1 MEESKSIIREAEERA
16 RKEAESKAKAIVRE
30 AEERAR
36 KEAESKAKAITRN
49 IEDKA
54 KRGAEQRAKQIV
66 KESEDKAKV
75 EASKRAKTIA
85 RKIEDKAKVEAVE
98 RATIIAEEMEEQR
111 SKREAE
117 ERGNAIVKD
126 VVSKAKWEAEE
137 GEKKEEPLK
146 KAFSLDKEESFQ
158 IGVTLAKLITSSWN
172 SRQNPSKVHI
182 FNRRIHHG
190 EIGTLLGLS
199 NLCTKYPIPAG
210 ILAGIGSGLVKDD
223 HDDMKEWFTFKKKK

>member
-1 MEESKSIIREAEERA
+1 MN
-16 RKEAESKAKAIVRE
+16 KEVENKV
-30 AEERAR
+30 
-36 KEAESKAKAITRN
+36 KAITRN

-54 KRGAEQRAKQIV
+54 KREAEQRAKQIV
-66 KESEDKAKV
+66 KKAENKAKV

-85 RKIEDKAKVEAVE
+85 SEIEEKAKVEAVE
-98 RATIIAEEMEEQR
+98 RARVIVEEIEQR

-126 VVSKAKWEAEE
+126 VMSKGKREAAEVD
-137 GEKKEEPLK
+137 KKEEPLK
-146 KAFSLDKEESFQ
+146 KAVNLDKNEPFQ
-158 IGVTLAKLITSSWN
+158 IGITLAKLLTSSWN
-172 SRQNPSKVHI
+172 SQQNPSKVHI

-223 HDDMKEWFTFKKKK
+223 HGDMKEWFTFKKKK

>member
-30 AEERAR
+30 REQKAN
-36 KEAESKAKAITRN
+36 KEVEDKVKAITRN

-54 KRGAEQRAKQIV
+54 KREAESKAKQIV
-66 KESEDKAKV
+66 KEAEERAKV

-98 RATIIAEEMEEQR
+98 RATIIVDEIEQR

-117 ERGNAIVKD
+117 K
-126 VVSKAKWEAEE
+126 

-146 KAFSLDKEESFQ
+146 KAVNLDKEEPFQ

-223 HDDMKEWFTFKKKK
+223 HDDMKEWFIFKKKK

>member
-1 MEESKSIIREAEERA
+1 LEESKSIIREAEERA

-36 KEAESKAKAITRN
+36 KEAESKAKAIVRERELKVNKEAEDKAKVITRN

-54 KRGAEQRAKQIV
+54 KREAEQRAKQIV
-66 KESEDKAKV
+66 KEA
-75 EASKRAKTIA
+75 
-85 RKIEDKAKVEAVE
+85 EDKAKVEAVE
-98 RATIIAEEMEEQR
+98 RATIIVDEMEQR
-111 SKREAE
+111 SKRE
-117 ERGNAIVKD
+117 D
-126 VVSKAKWEAEE
+126 EE

-146 KAFSLDKEESFQ
+146 KAVNLDKEELFQ
-158 IGVTLAKLITSSWN
+158 IGVILAKLLTLSWSSQ
-172 SRQNPSKVHI
+172 QNPSKVHI

-190 EIGTLLGLS
+190 EIGALLGLS

>member
-1 MEESKSIIREAEERA
+1 LEESKSIIREAEERA

-30 AEERAR
+30 REQKAN
-36 KEAESKAKAITRN
+36 KEVEDKVKAITRN

-54 KRGAEQRAKQIV
+54 K
-66 KESEDKAKV
+66 KESEQRSKQIMKEAESKAKV
-75 EASKRAKTIA
+75 EATQRAKTVA
-85 RKIEDKAKVEAVE
+85 RNIEEKAKVEAAE
-98 RATIIAEEMEEQR
+98 RARVIVEEREQR

-117 ERGNAIVKD
+117 ERA
-126 VVSKAKWEAEE
+126 
-137 GEKKEEPLK
+137 KKEEPLK
-146 KAFSLDKEESFQ
+146 KTVNLDEEEPFH
-158 IGVTLAKLITSSWN
+158 IGVTVAKLLTSSWN
-172 SRQNPSKVHI
+172 SQENPSKVHI

>member
-1 MEESKSIIREAEERA
+1 MEESKS
-16 RKEAESKAKAIVRE
+16 IVRE

-36 KEAESKAKAITRN
+36 KEAESKAKSIVRERDQKVNKEVENKVKAITRN

-54 KRGAEQRAKQIV
+54 KREVEQRAKQIV
-66 KESEDKAKV
+66 KEAENKAKI

-85 RKIEDKAKVEAVE
+85 SEIEEKAKIEAVE
-98 RATIIAEEMEEQR
+98 RARVIVEEIEQR

-117 ERGNAIVKD
+117 ERGNTIVRD
-126 VVSKAKWEAEE
+126 VVSKAKSEAEE

-146 KAFSLDKEESFQ
+146 KAVNLDKDEPFQ
-158 IGVTLAKLITSSWN
+158 IGVTLAKLLTSSWN
-172 SRQNPSKVHI
+172 SQQNPSKVHI

>member
-1 MEESKSIIREAEERA
+1 MEESKS
-16 RKEAESKAKAIVRE
+16 IVRE

-36 KEAESKAKAITRN
+36 KEAESKAKTIVREREQKVNKEVEDKVKAIARN

-54 KRGAEQRAKQIV
+54 KREAEHRAKQIV
-66 KESEDKAKV
+66 KEAEGKAKV
-75 EASKRAKTIA
+75 EAA
-85 RKIEDKAKVEAVE
+85 E
-98 RATIIAEEMEEQR
+98 RARVIVEEIEQR

-126 VVSKAKWEAEE
+126 VMSKGKREAEE

-146 KAFSLDKEESFQ
+146 KAANLDKEEPFQ
-158 IGVTLAKLITSSWN
+158 IGVTLAKLLTSSWN
-172 SRQNPSKVHI
+172 SQQNPSRVHI

-190 EIGTLLGLS
+190 EIGILLGLS

>member
-1 MEESKSIIREAEERA
+1 LEESKSIIREAEERA
-16 RKEAESKAKAIVRE
+16 RKEAESKAKSIIRE

-36 KEAESKAKAITRN
+36 KEAESKAKSIIREREQKTNKEVEDKVKAITRN

-54 KRGAEQRAKQIV
+54 KKEAEQRSKQIV
-66 KESEDKAKV
+66 KEAESKAKV
-75 EASKRAKTIA
+75 EAA
-85 RKIEDKAKVEAVE
+85 E
-98 RATIIAEEMEEQR
+98 RARVIVEEREQR

-117 ERGNAIVKD
+117 ERAR
-126 VVSKAKWEAEE
+126 
-137 GEKKEEPLK
+137 KEEPLK
-146 KAFSLDKEESFQ
+146 KTVNLDEEEPFH
-158 IGVTLAKLITSSWN
+158 IGVTVAKLLTSSWN
-172 SRQNPSKVHI
+172 SQENPSKVHI

-223 HDDMKEWFTFKKKK
+223 HDDLKEWFTFKKKK

>member
-1 MEESKSIIREAEERA
+1 LEESKSIIREAEERA

-36 KEAESKAKAITRN
+36 KEAESKAKAIVREREQKANKEVEDKVKAITRN

-54 KRGAEQRAKQIV
+54 KREAEQRAKQIV
-66 KESEDKAKV
+66 KEA
-75 EASKRAKTIA
+75 
-85 RKIEDKAKVEAVE
+85 EDKAKVEAVE
-98 RATIIAEEMEEQR
+98 RATIIVDEMEQR

-117 ERGNAIVKD
+117 E
-126 VVSKAKWEAEE
+126 
-137 GEKKEEPLK
+137 GEKKEELLK
-146 KAFSLDKEESFQ
+146 KAVNLDKEEPFQ
-158 IGVTLAKLITSSWN
+158 IGVTLAKLLTLSWN
-172 SRQNPSKVHI
+172 SQQNPSKVHI

>member
-1 MEESKSIIREAEERA
+1 LEESKSIIREAEERA
-16 RKEAESKAKAIVRE
+16 RKEAESKAKTIVRE

-36 KEAESKAKAITRN
+36 KEAESKAKTIVREAEERARKEAESKAKTIVRERELKVNKEAEDKAKAITRN

-54 KRGAEQRAKQIV
+54 KREAEQRAKQIV
-66 KESEDKAKV
+66 KEA
-75 EASKRAKTIA
+75 
-85 RKIEDKAKVEAVE
+85 EDKAKVEAVE
-98 RATIIAEEMEEQR
+98 RATIIVDEMEQR

-117 ERGNAIVKD
+117 E
-126 VVSKAKWEAEE
+126 
-137 GEKKEEPLK
+137 GEKKEELLK
-146 KAFSLDKEESFQ
+146 KAVNLDKEEPFQ
-158 IGVTLAKLITSSWN
+158 IGVTLAKLLTLSWN
-172 SRQNPSKVHI
+172 SQQNPSKVHI

>member
-16 RKEAESKAKAIVRE
+16 RKEAESKAKAIV
-30 AEERAR
+30 
-36 KEAESKAKAITRN
+36 KE
-49 IEDKA
+49 
-54 KRGAEQRAKQIV
+54 AEQRAKQIV
-66 KESEDKAKV
+66 KKAEDKAKVEARNIEDKAKREAEQRAKQIVKKAEDKAKV

-98 RATIIAEEMEEQR
+98 RATIIVNEIEQR

-117 ERGNAIVKD
+117 K
-126 VVSKAKWEAEE
+126 

-146 KAFSLDKEESFQ
+146 KAINLDKEEPFQ
-158 IGVTLAKLITSSWN
+158 IGVTLAKLLTLSWN
-172 SRQNPSKVHI
+172 SQQNQSKVHI

-199 NLCTKYPIPAG
+199 SLCTKYPIPAG

>member
-1 MEESKSIIREAEERA
+1 MEESKFIIREAEERA

-36 KEAESKAKAITRN
+36 KESERKAKAITRN

-54 KRGAEQRAKQIV
+54 KRGAEQRDKQIV

-98 RATIIAEEMEEQR
+98 RATTIVEEMEEQK

-137 GEKKEEPLK
+137 GEKKEPLK
-146 KAFSLDKEESFQ
+146 KAFSLHKEESFQ

>member
-1 MEESKSIIREAEERA
+1 
-16 RKEAESKAKAIVRE
+16 
-30 AEERAR
+30 
-36 KEAESKAKAITRN
+36 
-49 IEDKA
+49 
-54 KRGAEQRAKQIV
+54 
-66 KESEDKAKV
+66 
-75 EASKRAKTIA
+75 
-85 RKIEDKAKVEAVE
+85 VEAVE

-190 EIGTLLGLS
+190 EIGILLGLS
-199 NLCTKYPIPAG
+199 NLCRKYPIPAG

>member
-1 MEESKSIIREAEERA
+1 MEESKSIVREAEERA

-30 AEERAR
+30 RDQKVN
-36 KEAESKAKAITRN
+36 KEVGNKVKAITRN

-54 KRGAEQRAKQIV
+54 KREAEQRAKQIV
-66 KESEDKAKV
+66 KEAENKAKV

-85 RKIEDKAKVEAVE
+85 SEIEEKAKIEAVE
-98 RATIIAEEMEEQR
+98 RARVIVEEIEQR

-126 VVSKAKWEAEE
+126 VMSKDKREAEE
-137 GEKKEEPLK
+137 ADKKEEPLK
-146 KAFSLDKEESFQ
+146 KAVNLDNDEPFQ
-158 IGVTLAKLITSSWN
+158 IGITLAKLLTSSWN
-172 SRQNPSKVHI
+172 SQQNPSKVHI

-210 ILAGIGSGLVKDD
+210 ILAGIGSGLAKDD
-223 HDDMKEWFTFKKKK
+223 HGDMKEWFTFKKKK

>member
-30 AEERAR
+30 REQKVN
-36 KEAESKAKAITRN
+36 KEVENKVKAIARD

-54 KRGAEQRAKQIV
+54 KREAEHRAKQIV
-66 KESEDKAKV
+66 KEAEDKAKA
-75 EASKRAKTIA
+75 EAI
-85 RKIEDKAKVEAVE
+85 E
-98 RATIIAEEMEEQR
+98 RARVIIEEIEQR

-126 VVSKAKWEAEE
+126 VMSKDKRETKE
-137 GEKKEEPLK
+137 GEKKEEPLN
-146 KAFSLDKEESFQ
+146 KAANLDKEEPFQ
-158 IGVTLAKLITSSWN
+158 IGVTLAKLLTSSWN
-172 SRQNPSKVHI
+172 FQQNPSKVHI

-190 EIGTLLGLS
+190 EIGILLGLS

-223 HDDMKEWFTFKKKK
+223 HGDMKEWFTFKKKNS

>member
-1 MEESKSIIREAEERA
+1 LEESKSIIREAEERA
-16 RKEAESKAKAIVRE
+16 RKDAESKAKSIIREAEERARKDAESKAKAIVRE
-30 AEERAR
+30 REQKAN
-36 KEAESKAKAITRN
+36 KEVEDKVKAITRN

-54 KRGAEQRAKQIV
+54 K
-66 KESEDKAKV
+66 KESEQRSKQIMKEAESKAKV
-75 EASKRAKTIA
+75 EATQRAKTVA
-85 RKIEDKAKVEAVE
+85 KNIEEKAKVEAAE
-98 RATIIAEEMEEQR
+98 RARVIVEEREQR

-117 ERGNAIVKD
+117 ERA
-126 VVSKAKWEAEE
+126 
-137 GEKKEEPLK
+137 KKEEPLK
-146 KAFSLDKEESFQ
+146 KTVNLDDEEPFH
-158 IGVTLAKLITSSWN
+158 IGVTVAKLLTSSWN
-172 SRQNPSKVHI
+172 SQENPSKVHI

>member
-1 MEESKSIIREAEERA
+1 MEESKS
-16 RKEAESKAKAIVRE
+16 IVRE

-36 KEAESKAKAITRN
+36 KEAESKAKTIVREREQKVNKEVEDKVKAIARN

-54 KRGAEQRAKQIV
+54 KREAEHRAKQIV
-66 KESEDKAKV
+66 KEAEGKAKV
-75 EASKRAKTIA
+75 ETA
-85 RKIEDKAKVEAVE
+85 E
-98 RATIIAEEMEEQR
+98 RARVIVEEIEQR

-126 VVSKAKWEAEE
+126 VMSKGKREAEE

-146 KAFSLDKEESFQ
+146 KAANLDKEEPFQ
-158 IGVTLAKLITSSWN
+158 IGVTLAKLLTSSWN
-172 SRQNPSKVHI
+172 SQQNPSRVHI

-190 EIGTLLGLS
+190 EIGILLGLS
-199 NLCTKYPIPAG
+199 NLCTKYPIPTG

>member
-1 MEESKSIIREAEERA
+1 MEESKSIVREAEERA

-30 AEERAR
+30 REQKAN
-36 KEAESKAKAITRN
+36 KEIEDKVKAIRRN

-54 KRGAEQRAKQIV
+54 KR
-66 KESEDKAKV
+66 
-75 EASKRAKTIA
+75 
-85 RKIEDKAKVEAVE
+85 
-98 RATIIAEEMEEQR
+98 
-111 SKREAE
+111 EAE
-117 ERGNAIVKD
+117 ERA
-126 VVSKAKWEAEE
+126 
-137 GEKKEEPLK
+137 KKEEPLK
-146 KAFSLDKEESFQ
+146 KTLNLDAEQPFQ
-158 IGVTLAKLITSSWN
+158 IGVTIAKLLTLSWN
-172 SRQNPSKVHI
+172 SQENPSKVHI

>member
-1 MEESKSIIREAEERA
+1 LEESKSIIREAEERA
-16 RKEAESKAKAIVRE
+16 RKEAESKAKTIVRE

-36 KEAESKAKAITRN
+36 KEAESKAKTIVRERELKVNKEAEDKAKAITRN

-54 KRGAEQRAKQIV
+54 KREAEQRAKQIV
-66 KESEDKAKV
+66 KEA
-75 EASKRAKTIA
+75 
-85 RKIEDKAKVEAVE
+85 EDKAKVEAVE
-98 RATIIAEEMEEQR
+98 RATIIVDEMEQR

-117 ERGNAIVKD
+117 E
-126 VVSKAKWEAEE
+126 
-137 GEKKEEPLK
+137 GEKKEELLK
-146 KAFSLDKEESFQ
+146 KAVNLDKEEPFQ
-158 IGVTLAKLITSSWN
+158 IGVTLAKLLTLSWN
-172 SRQNPSKVHI
+172 SQQNPSKVHI

>member
-1 MEESKSIIREAEERA
+1 LEESKSIIREAEERA

-36 KEAESKAKAITRN
+36 KEAESKAKAIVREREQKANKEVEDKVKAITRN

-54 KRGAEQRAKQIV
+54 KREAEQRFKQIV
-66 KESEDKAKV
+66 KEA
-75 EASKRAKTIA
+75 
-85 RKIEDKAKVEAVE
+85 EDKAKVEAVE
-98 RATIIAEEMEEQR
+98 RARVIGEERKQR

-117 ERGNAIVKD
+117 ERA
-126 VVSKAKWEAEE
+126 
-137 GEKKEEPLK
+137 KKEEPLK
-146 KAFSLDKEESFQ
+146 KTVNLDEEQPFQ
-158 IGVTLAKLITSSWN
+158 IGVTIAKLLTLSWN
-172 SRQNPSKVHI
+172 SQENPSKVHI

-210 ILAGIGSGLVKDD
+210 ILAGIGSGLIKDD